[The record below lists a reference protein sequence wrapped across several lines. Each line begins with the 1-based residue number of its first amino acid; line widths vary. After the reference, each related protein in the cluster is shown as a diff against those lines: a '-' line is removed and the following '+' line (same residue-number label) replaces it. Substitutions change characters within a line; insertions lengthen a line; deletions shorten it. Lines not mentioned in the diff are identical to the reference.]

1 MLVVCFVSNKGKVSL
16 ELDQTTQPELI
27 DIQCFSYPD
36 GQKTIVQNLLR
47 YSDSDFSYGQNHGI
61 YVIKCR
67 CS

>member
-36 GQKTIVQNLLR
+36 GQKTIVQNLLW
-47 YSDSDFSYGQNHGI
+47 YSDSDFFLTDKI
-61 YVIKCR
+61 TEFT
-67 CS
+67 

>member
-36 GQKTIVQNLLR
+36 GQKTPYCSKLLR
-47 YSDSDFSYGQNHGI
+47 YSDSDFFLTDKI
-61 YVIKCR
+61 TEFT
-67 CS
+67 